1 MIGGTTTFAIP
12 TVQPLQS
19 GFDVGGQSVTE
30 KYRRIVFSS
39 TQAVANVSVAA
50 TGATGGPMPTG
61 STQPFVGAPVKTKG
75 HSKVALAVLGAFV
88 LIIS

>member
-19 GFDVGGQSVTE
+19 VFDVGGQSVTE
-30 KYRRIVFSS
+30 KYGRIVFSS
-39 TQAVANVSVAA
+39 TQAVANISVAA
-50 TGATGGPMPTG
+50 TGTAVGPMPTG
-61 STQPFVGAPVKTKG
+61 SIQPFIGAAMKTKG
-75 HSKVALAVLGAFV
+75 RSKVALVVLGAIA